1 MKKFATLRNFL
12 FTTLV
17 CILIVLSL
25 GYSYMILSLAVK
37 KIQVNL
43 IFSRSFM
50 RIFAFICYT

>member
-37 KIQVNL
+37 RQGENWGNTPQSAGL
-43 IFSRSFM
+43 T
-50 RIFAFICYT
+50 APLT